1 MVAFVPQPPLLVPQL
16 TTGRAADSEPMRAAC
31 LDVAARLAAV
41 ADRWVAVA
49 ADPGGR
55 RTVSEPV
62 GGTFLGYGV
71 DVPVTLAPGA
81 TTTSADLPL
90 PLLVAGWLRGAVAP
104 WVVVEA
110 ELVPPEL
117 STEDCARVGAGLAER
132 LAARDEPVA
141 LLVVGDGAITHGEKA
156 PGYLDRRAEPFDAAV
171 AAALA
176 AADPE
181 LLLALDEDLARELS
195 AIGRA
200 PWQVV
205 AGAAR
210 AAGHR
215 WRGELA
221 YSAAPFGVAY
231 HVALWRRDASRQRG
245 SIAARGD
252 GRPAE
257 AGGAGNTQRGAD
269 RARGRAVPC

>member
-16 TTGRAADSEPMRAAC
+16 TAGRAADSEPVRAAC
-31 LDVAARLAAV
+31 LHVTARLAAV

-55 RTVSEPV
+55 RSVREPV

-71 DVPVTLAPGA
+71 DVPVALAPGA
-81 TTTSADLPL
+81 ATTSADLPL

-104 WVVVEA
+104 EVVIEA

-117 STEDCARVGAGLAER
+117 PVEDCARVGAELAER
-132 LAARDEPVA
+132 LGARDDPVA

-156 PGYLDRRAEPFDAAV
+156 PGYLDPRAEGFDAAV

-176 AADPE
+176 EADPE
-181 LLLALDEDLARELS
+181 RLLALDADLARELS
-195 AIGRA
+195 AVGRA
-200 PWQVV
+200 PWQVL

-231 HVALWRRDASRQRG
+231 HVALWWRDASRQRG

-252 GRPAE
+252 GRPAR
-257 AGGAGNTQRGAD
+257 AGGAGKTQRGAD
-269 RARGRAVPC
+269 RARRRAVRC